1 MLYDHYEE
9 AEYDWIWGP
18 YFKPSEIACK
28 GSDSLLIDPRA
39 LDVLVRARILA
50 DKSFRITSAY
60 RSPVHNAKIGG
71 APKSVHKLGMA
82 FDISLRGHDREDL
95 FAQCKAAGFGSFG
108 KYKTFLHVDT
118 RKGRRWGKW

>member
-1 MLYDHYEE
+1 MLYDHYQE
-9 AEYDWIWGP
+9 ASYDWIWKP

-50 DKSFRITSAY
+50 DKPFRILSAY
-60 RSPVHNAKIGG
+60 RSPIHNAKIGG

-95 FAQCKAAGFGSFG
+95 LAQCKQSGFTSYG
-108 KYKTFLHVDT
+108 KYKTFLHVDI
-118 RKGRRWGKW
+118 RKGRFWGKW